1 MVTIKVKMRRAER
14 SQERPRDYEILAS
27 KEAGQQQQTLLIGLE
42 KKTKLIEK
50 CKYFAY
56 YLLAL

>member
-27 KEAGQQQQTLLIGLE
+27 KEAGQQQQTLLIGL
-42 KKTKLIEK
+42 
-50 CKYFAY
+50 
-56 YLLAL
+56 LAL

>member
-14 SQERPRDYEILAS
+14 SQERPRDYEISAS
-27 KEAGQQQQTLLIGLE
+27 KEAGQQQQTCLISLE
-42 KKTKLIEK
+42 KINVDRNIQILYVE
-50 CKYFAY
+50 